1 MTTLE
6 DMNIEEQTLIEDTE
20 LTNAALAVARAAEQ
34 VDGVAPLSEQ
44 FLLGLSDARL
54 GHRHLLVFEDE
65 QVAAVA
71 GIDGDTAE
79 LVVHPD
85 HRRRGLGTALHRR
98 LSETVPGLQVWA
110 HGDLPAAQA
119 LAAREDLRT
128 TRELLVMAITGQ
140 ALADAERFAAPAGY
154 VALSLVESRA
164 EFGADQV
171 DQAWLAANNDAFSWH
186 PEQGGWDAD
195 RLARAQQVDWFSD
208 RDVLFLWDR
217 QAEVPQLAGFH
228 WTKWH
233 TEETPAFGE
242 VYVVGLAADYRGR
255 GLGAPILLLG
265 LDHLRDKGA
274 GKIILYVEAD
284 NAAAVKVYQHS
295 GFIVAER
302 HTVYARS

>member
-6 DMNIEEQTLIEDTE
+6 DMNIEEQTLTEDTE
-20 LTNAALAVARAAEQ
+20 LAKAALALTRAAEQ

-54 GHRHLLVFEDE
+54 EHRHLLAFQGD
-65 QVAAVA
+65 QLTAVA
-71 GIDGDTAE
+71 GIDGETAE

-85 HRRRGLGTALHRR
+85 HRRGGVGTALYQH
-98 LSETVPGLQVWA
+98 LSKLVTGLQVWA
-110 HGDLPAAQA
+110 HGDLAGAKA
-119 LAAREDLRT
+119 LAARQDLQV

-140 ALADAERFAAPAGY
+140 ALENAERFAPPAGY
-154 VALSLVESRA
+154 EALDLAASR
-164 EFGADQV
+164 EKIGADQV
-171 DQAWLAANNDAFSWH
+171 DQSWLAANNDAFSWH
-186 PEQGGWDAD
+186 PEQGGWDAN
-195 RLARAQQVDWFSD
+195 RLARAQEVDWFSD

-217 QAEVPQLAGFH
+217 QTDTPQLAGFH

-242 VYVVGLAADYRGR
+242 VYVVGLSADYRGR

-274 GKIILYVEAD
+274 DKIILYVEAD
-284 NAAAVKVYQHS
+284 NAAAVKVYQNS
-295 GFIVAER
+295 GFVVAER
-302 HTVYARS
+302 HTVYA